1 LEKACRSSTLFPET
15 IYIEMAMPINVNNPE
30 ADALTREFAQ
40 MAGVGI
46 TDAIVIAMREAIE
59 RRSRMETPLETAARL
74 REKHGVTVND
84 QARKPL
90 PREAFDAMWGENGC
104 SSMPAQSSRFC
115 RTSPKR
121 HASLKQLRRL
131 RACSPHRSPFSRRSP
146 DSTAMALRLAVPRF
160 ASGPAG

>member
-1 LEKACRSSTLFPET
+1 
-15 IYIEMAMPINVNNPE
+15 MPINVNNPE
-30 ADALTREFAQ
+30 ADALTRKFAQ

-90 PREAFDAMWGENGC
+90 PREAFDTMWGE
-104 SSMPAQSSRFC
+104 
-115 RTSPKR
+115 
-121 HASLKQLRRL
+121 
-131 RACSPHRSPFSRRSP
+131 
-146 DSTAMALRLAVPRF
+146 D
-160 ASGPAG
+160 